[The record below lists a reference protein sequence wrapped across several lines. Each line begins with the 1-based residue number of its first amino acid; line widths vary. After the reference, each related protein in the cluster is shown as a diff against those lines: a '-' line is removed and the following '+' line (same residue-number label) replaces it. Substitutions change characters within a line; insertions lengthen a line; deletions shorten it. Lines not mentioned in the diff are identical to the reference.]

1 MPRNTAKGTESLKKA
16 TIDRDGFNKDAE
28 LPFELRLTD
37 FENAMQDVYDFFYD
51 VNKMLLAKGLPR
63 LDDMTRPAAM
73 SGMISDMITGSLA
86 RFSRSL
92 VPNEFFNGHP
102 DLVVRGRYA
111 NNSVASGEDGVEIK
125 STRKAGG
132 AVDTHGARKQWMCV
146 FVYEVDTETEPA
158 SDREPMRFTE
168 VYLGYVEEGDF
179 RSNARATQQGTRT
192 ATLHKD
198 GIAKLRQSWVYRI
211 ESREEKKRAEKA
223 AAKKKN

>member
-1 MPRNTAKGTESLKKA
+1 MLPNTSKGIESLKKA
-16 TIDRDGFNKDAE
+16 NIDRAGFNEDAE

-51 VNKMLLAKGLPR
+51 VNKMLLAKGLQR

-125 STRKAGG
+125 STKKAGG
-132 AVDTHGARKQWMCV
+132 AVDTHGARRQWMCV
-146 FVYEVDTETEPA
+146 FVYEVETDTEPD
-158 SDREPMRFTE
+158 SDREQMPLTE
-168 VYLGYVEEGDF
+168 E
-179 RSNARATQQGTRT
+179 
-192 ATLHKD
+192 
-198 GIAKLRQSWVYRI
+198 
-211 ESREEKKRAEKA
+211 
-223 AAKKKN
+223 